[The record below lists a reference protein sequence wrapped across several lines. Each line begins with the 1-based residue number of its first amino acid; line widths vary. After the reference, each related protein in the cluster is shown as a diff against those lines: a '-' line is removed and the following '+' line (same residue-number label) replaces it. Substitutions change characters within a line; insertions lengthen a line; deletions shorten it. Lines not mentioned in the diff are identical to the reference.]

1 MFNFQSLKVN
11 LHYAMKKLQY
21 EIQIDAPV
29 ARAYKTMLNIE
40 TYKIWTAEFG
50 PSSRYE
56 GSWDEGSKIL
66 FLADDEHGK
75 VQGMVSRIRVNNPNE
90 FISIEHLGIVED
102 GIEKVEDEK
111 SNSFSGALEEYTFI
125 QNGNGT
131 LLKVSIDT
139 LTEWEKFFDDAW
151 PRALFKL
158 KTLAED

>member
-1 MFNFQSLKVN
+1 
-11 LHYAMKKLQY
+11 MKKLHY
-21 EIQIDAPV
+21 EIQIDVPAAEV
-29 ARAYKTMLNIE
+29 YKTMLDSE

-50 PSSRYE
+50 PTSRYE

-75 VQGMVSRIRVNNPNE
+75 VQGMVSRIRVNKPNE
-90 FISIEHLGIVED
+90 FLSIEHLGVVED
-102 GIEKVEDEK
+102 GVEKDADEK

-125 QNGNGT
+125 QNESGT

-151 PRALFKL
+151 PRALHKL
-158 KTLAED
+158 KTLSEN

>member
-1 MFNFQSLKVN
+1 
-11 LHYAMKKLQY
+11 MKKLHY
-21 EIQIDAPV
+21 EIQIDAMV
-29 ARAYKTMLNIE
+29 AAVYKTMLDLE

-50 PSSRYE
+50 PTSRYV

-75 VQGMVSRIRVNNPNE
+75 VQGMVSRIRVNKPNE

-102 GIEKVEDEK
+102 GVEKDADEK

-125 QNGNGT
+125 QNESGT

-139 LTEWEKFFDDAW
+139 LAEWENFFDDAW
-151 PRALFKL
+151 PRALHKL
-158 KTLAED
+158 KTLAEV